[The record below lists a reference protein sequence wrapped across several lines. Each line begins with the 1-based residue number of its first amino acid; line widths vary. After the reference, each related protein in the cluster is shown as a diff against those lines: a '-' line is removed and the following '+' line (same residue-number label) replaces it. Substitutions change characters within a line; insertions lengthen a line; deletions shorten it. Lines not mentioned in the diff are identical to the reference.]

1 MLNLDDS
8 RNYLAEILPE
18 ISFPEILIQD
28 LMFGNPI
35 NPEIHPTKK
44 ALVGNFEGKHHIY
57 SEPSGRYQ
65 LLHHEEIIA
74 NTIEFV
80 RSENLKDVY
89 GNPVFEP
96 KMWANG
102 SRMKFT
108 ITFPEAN
115 LEIPTPKGRV
125 TVAPRISL
133 INSYDLSKK
142 LQILFEALQLV
153 CSNGMMAYRAIEG
166 TQKRHMIGLNL
177 NKQLSLIR
185 PGIQNYPKQIEFWG
199 KLALIEYTGNQFSDF
214 IQKLPFGQR
223 HIDSLVHLPIIG
235 EGGTLIQ
242 QFRNN
247 KVNLWSVHNAVTQFI
262 THEIDS
268 DEVKLAKSAKAEE
281 AFMAIVQ

>member
-57 SEPSGRYQ
+57 AEPSGKYK
-65 LLHHEEIIA
+65 LIHHEEVIS
-74 NTIEFV
+74 NTIEFIQ
-80 RSENLKDVY
+80 SENLKDVY

-115 LEIPTPKGRV
+115 LEIPTPKGKV
-125 TVAPRISL
+125 SVAPRISL

-199 KLALIEYTGNQFSDF
+199 KLAQIEYTATKFADF
-214 IQKLPFGQR
+214 IQQLPFGQR
-223 HIDSLVHLPIIG
+223 HIDSILNLRIIG
-235 EGGTLIQ
+235 SGNSLIQ
-242 QFRNN
+242 MYRNN
-247 KVNLWSVHNAVTQFI
+247 KVNMWSVHDAVTQFI
-262 THEIDS
+262 THEIES